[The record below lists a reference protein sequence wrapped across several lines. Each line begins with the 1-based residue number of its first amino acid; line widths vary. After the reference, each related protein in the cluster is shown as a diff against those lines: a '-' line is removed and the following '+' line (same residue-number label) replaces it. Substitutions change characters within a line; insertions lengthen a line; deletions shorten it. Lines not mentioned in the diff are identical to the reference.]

1 MTRRCK
7 DATGSLAG
15 ASSIFRKRK
24 PTSSPGAQQIWV
36 QLRFGSF
43 RASWSLMAGSG
54 LLGPAKRLTPS
65 ATSRSVIVVA
75 STNRA
80 WTDRAVRDRPPPL
93 VLFVESAPAQR
104 AADRCDHPARGYR
117 PFLILCPSKP
127 QRLCPE
133 PERRTRRADVG
144 GIWPNGRF
152 QPARPAAC
160 ATTSRWLRSS
170 AAGSPTA
177 GPDPKQQTARSW
189 PSDGSTLGT
198 VISCRGWEMD
208 GAAEA
213 ATRWR
218 AASDGSPLE
227 RRIRRHA
234 MRPRYAPS
242 SG

>member
-1 MTRRCK
+1 MQGRNRLACRRIFDFQETKTYELTRSPT
-7 DATGSLAG
+7 DLGSASIRQFPGLMIAHGRLRPVG
-15 ASSIFRKRK
+15 ASEAADSVRYVAVGDRGCFDQ
-24 PTSSPGAQQIWV
+24 SSV
-36 QLRFGSF
+36 D
-43 RASWSLMAGSG
+43 
-54 LLGPAKRLTPS
+54 GPRGP
-65 ATSRSVIVVA
+65 R
-75 STNRA
+75 
-80 WTDRAVRDRPPPL
+80 RPPPL

-117 PFLILCPSKP
+117 PFLILCPSKL

-133 PERRTRRADVG
+133 PERRTRKADVG
-144 GIWPNGRF
+144 GSWPNGRF